1 MKTLLDGQAVRFA
14 ECGDGEDAVRLYG
27 AELPDWVLMDIRMP
41 RLDGFGAMRM
51 IRQQHPGARVI
62 IVTDYDD
69 PDLRAEARALGAV
82 AYVLKEDLKRLQQI
96 INGGADD
103 R

>member
-1 MKTLLDGQAVRFA
+1 
-14 ECGDGEDAVRLYG
+14 
-27 AELPDWVLMDIRMP
+27 
-41 RLDGFGAMRM
+41 M

-69 PDLRAEARALGAV
+69 PDLRAEARALGAA

-96 INGGADD
+96 IKAEADD
-103 R
+103 G